1 MDQAIRSNIIVID
14 DDKFYYN
21 NDSSSNIILKENE
34 TNKIKKQTALLR
46 YYSPKDELSNPI
58 SNFSAAD
65 ERIGKRQ
72 EVLKFN
78 TPNGRVYQENFR
90 ESS

>member
-1 MDQAIRSNIIVID
+1 MALTQAIRSTIIVID
-14 DDKFYYN
+14 DD
-21 NDSSSNIILKENE
+21 NDSSNIILKENE
-34 TNKIKKQTALLR
+34 TNKRKKQTILSR
-46 YYSPKDELSNPI
+46 YYSPNDELSNPI

-90 ESS
+90 ESG